1 MGRTGQSAGLAAVDA
16 KPLVVGITGNIG
28 VGKSTVMNLLAAKG
42 AFIIDMDQ
50 TTRRALH
57 SAGPGYPPVVE
68 EFGQDILRE
77 SGEIDRARLGRMVF
91 GDPVRLAALEGI
103 LHPIVFA
110 MAKAEL
116 AHVRAPLVAIE
127 AIKLLEA
134 GTTRRLCDQVWVVT
148 AVVAVQMQRLI
159 AQRGMSEADARQR
172 MAQQTSQAWKVSQA
186 DRVIANSGTEQDLAV
201 QIDRIWSEVMGP
213 DA

>member
-1 MGRTGQSAGLAAVDA
+1 MDA

-28 VGKSTVMNLLAAKG
+28 VGKSTVMGLLAAKG

-57 SAGPGYPPVVE
+57 SSGPGYPHVVA
-68 EFGQDILRE
+68 EFGQDILGE
-77 SGEIDRARLGRMVF
+77 SGEMDRSRLGRMVF
-91 GDPVRLAALEGI
+91 GDPVRLAALEEI
-103 LHPIVFA
+103 LHPIVFE

-116 AHVRAPLVAIE
+116 AQVRAPLVAIE

-134 GTTRRLCDQVWVVT
+134 GTTRQLCDQVWVVT
-148 AVVAVQMQRLI
+148 ATAEIQMQRLI
-159 AQRGMSEADARQR
+159 TQRSMSEADVRLR
-172 MAQQTSQAWKVSQA
+172 MAQQTSQAWKVAQA
-186 DRVIANSGTEQDLAV
+186 DRVIVNSGTEQDLAV

-213 DA
+213 AA

>member
-1 MGRTGQSAGLAAVDA
+1 MDA

-28 VGKSTVMNLLAAKG
+28 VGKSTVMHLLAAKG

-110 MAKAEL
+110 IAKAEL

-148 AVVAVQMQRLI
+148 AV
-159 AQRGMSEADARQR
+159 G
-172 MAQQTSQAWKVSQA
+172 
-186 DRVIANSGTEQDLAV
+186 G
-201 QIDRIWSEVMGP
+201 GP
-213 DA
+213 DAETDCTTWHERGGRPPAHGTADQPGLESLAGGQGHSQLRHGTGSCCPD